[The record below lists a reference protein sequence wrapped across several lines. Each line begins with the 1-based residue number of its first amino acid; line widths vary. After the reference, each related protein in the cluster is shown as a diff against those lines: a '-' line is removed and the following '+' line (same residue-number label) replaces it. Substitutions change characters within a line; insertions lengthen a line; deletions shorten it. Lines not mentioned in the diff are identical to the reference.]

1 MRDKTTDKHFFS
13 LGKLN
18 FDFNLFLNHSN
29 KCTGILYTL
38 FSYKDNLIEVGF
50 AKNSRI
56 LGRKLLGNKLVLLD
70 KKEGHEFHY
79 KLLKETLREI
89 GLSTLNQRYYKYSES
104 IMKHL
109 DILSWPIGNSLY
121 KRRRIRKELSCT
133 N

>member
-1 MRDKTTDKHFFS
+1 MRNKTTDKHFFS
-13 LGKLN
+13 LSKLN

-29 KCTGILYTL
+29 KCNGILYTL
-38 FSYKDNLIEVGF
+38 FSDKDNLIEIGF

-56 LGRKLLGNKLVLLD
+56 LARKLLENKLVLLD

-89 GLSTLNQRYYKYSES
+89 GLTTLNERYYKYSES

-109 DILSWPIGNSLY
+109 DRLSWPIGNSLY
-121 KRRRIRKELSCT
+121 KRRRIRKELSCI